1 MADPAIFLTGT
12 GTGVGKTVVGCAL
25 VSLWASI
32 GRMPRVLKPAESG
45 CEKIDGSL
53 YPLDAVALKQA
64 AGDERPIDEICP
76 YRYALPMAP
85 AHAAEEEGS
94 TPDIAQIEEIVS
106 GLKKQPGPLLVEGA
120 GGLLVPL
127 ARGVLMS
134 DLARRCDLKLL
145 IVAPLGLG
153 TLNDTQLTVRAARAE
168 GLSIAGVV
176 LNDLT
181 GEDSPAARRNPCAI
195 EELTGV
201 RLLGVFPRLPEI
213 ESEIR
218 EGVGVGS
225 RAAKRLREAVGKI
238 DFSSLG

>member
-1 MADPAIFLTGT
+1 
-12 GTGVGKTVVGCAL
+12 
-25 VSLWASI
+25 
-32 GRMPRVLKPAESG
+32 
-45 CEKIDGSL
+45 
-53 YPLDAVALKQA
+53 
-64 AGDERPIDEICP
+64 
-76 YRYALPMAP
+76 
-85 AHAAEEEGS
+85 
-94 TPDIAQIEEIVS
+94 
-106 GLKKQPGPLLVEGA
+106 
-120 GGLLVPL
+120 
-127 ARGVLMS
+127 MS